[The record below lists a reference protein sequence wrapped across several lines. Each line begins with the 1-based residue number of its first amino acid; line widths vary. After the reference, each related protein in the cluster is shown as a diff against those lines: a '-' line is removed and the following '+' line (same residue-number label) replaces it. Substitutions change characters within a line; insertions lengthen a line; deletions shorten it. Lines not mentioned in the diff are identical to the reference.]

1 MSVVKT
7 KDLIEFLRK
16 NEGGTVEKL
25 PVLYDMV
32 DNLVEENESLSQD
45 VAKYKQLYEQTL
57 ADKNKIATFITNV
70 WVPGINKACTL
81 VEACSQTRNRI
92 EVDVIDDSDSDTSD
106 N

>member
-32 DNLVEENESLSQD
+32 DNLVEENENLSQD

-57 ADKNKIATFITNV
+57 ADKNKIATFITDV

-81 VEACSQTRNRI
+81 VEACSQTRERFIDNI
-92 EVDVIDDSDSDTSD
+92 IDDDSDTSD